1 MTRVGR
7 KANHAK
13 SASARALRVGRPV
26 SNGAKRARAV
36 RHGPRSCKNVA
47 PKPQP
52 SAWNGVGAEGPWPT
66 AWDGACRAL
75 AAKTPTPSPPVRVA
89 SWPVGRS
96 STWRSSPDPRVT
108 GLGRCAC
115 SVANSMPPT
124 WVGVSEEVPWPRCG
138 VEYDARWPQSQ
149 PRQVRQSSL
158 RDRSAGP
165 PRGEARPTRAARD
178 LDVVPAASHTHC
190 RRRGSE
196 SVKRSL
202 GQGAGWSMTHVGRKD
217 NHAKSASARALRGGR
232 PVSNGAKRARAA
244 RYGDRKPW
252 SRDSAPAAVGL
263 ARCRCGR
270 ASANGLGWS
279 ASRVGREDNH
289 AKSASAQVLRGRM
302 AGSPLRKERTGRA
315 ARGS

>member
-1 MTRVGR
+1 MPPTWVGVSEEVPWPRCGVEYDARWPQSQPRQVRQSSLRDRSAGPPRGEARPTRAARDSDVVPAASQTQCRRRGSESVKRSLGQGAGWTMTRVGR

-75 AAKTPTPSPPVRVA
+75 AAKTTTPSPPVRVA

-108 GLGRCAC
+108 TGLGRCAC

-124 WVGVSEEVPWPRCG
+124 WVGVSEEEP
-138 VEYDARWPQSQ
+138 
-149 PRQVRQSSL
+149 
-158 RDRSAGP
+158 
-165 PRGEARPTRAARD
+165 
-178 LDVVPAASHTHC
+178 
-190 RRRGSE
+190 
-196 SVKRSL
+196 
-202 GQGAGWSMTHVGRKD
+202 
-217 NHAKSASARALRGGR
+217 
-232 PVSNGAKRARAA
+232 
-244 RYGDRKPW
+244 
-252 SRDSAPAAVGL
+252 
-263 ARCRCGR
+263 
-270 ASANGLGWS
+270 
-279 ASRVGREDNH
+279 
-289 AKSASAQVLRGRM
+289 
-302 AGSPLRKERTGRA
+302 
-315 ARGS
+315 